1 MIPTVGRIVHYS
13 TLNGEVF
20 PALVTRVHDTERES
34 VALTV
39 FRDDGTSMGISRSRR
54 TNATPGTDSAFG
66 CWTWPEHADDIGV
79 KLPVADTTG
88 TLPNAIFPADSI
100 DALKAENDR
109 LKADLAH
116 ATKQTSAWIKA
127 HNENVQFITDTILA
141 RGAGKY
147 EGLVNFVDRIVKERD
162 EAVKSKNG
170 ADDLCR
176 AACVAAD
183 TAQTENAKLK
193 QRIADLERHSA
204 ALNDQ
209 CVQQQI
215 ALSGIRAVFQQHDAP
230 GAK

>member
-1 MIPTVGRIVHYS
+1 MKPSIGRIVHYS

-20 PALVTRVHDTERES
+20 PALITRVHDTGVGV

-39 FRDDGTSMGISRSRR
+39 FRDDGTSMGISRSRP
-54 TNATPGTDSAFG
+54 TVATPGSDAAFG
-66 CWTWPEHADDIGV
+66 CWTWPEVVDGIGV

-88 TLPNAIFPADSI
+88 TLPNMVFAADSI
-100 DALKAENDR
+100 DSLKAE
-109 LKADLAH
+109 
-116 ATKQTSAWIKA
+116 
-127 HNENVQFITDTILA
+127 
-141 RGAGKY
+141 
-147 EGLVNFVDRIVKERD
+147 RD
-162 EAVKSKNG
+162 AAVKARIW
-170 ADDLCR
+170 ADDLCHE
-176 AACVAAD
+176 ACKAAD
-183 TAQTENAKLK
+183 AVQTENAKLK